1 MPPPRRP
8 LKAAPPAVLL
18 WLVRGE
24 RWGSTAVDSSGRARG
39 RPCFLSLIVC
49 GLLVSAMPTE
59 AVVAGLAWRRGAHRA
74 PPHRPWQQGQGSSTQ
89 PAVGPDHRAD
99 PFVSVACRSA
109 RLQARLDCVGSAVPD
124 CLLQSSELKTE
135 TVVRARAQ
143 QVTCIVFF
151 IAQRTGKYGITL

>member
-1 MPPPRRP
+1 LPPPRRP

-24 RWGSTAVDSSGRARG
+24 RWGSTAVDSSGRAAAA
-39 RPCFLSLIVC
+39 LVC
-49 GLLVSAMPTE
+49 GLLVYLPCPQRLLLLVLRGA
-59 AVVAGLAWRRGAHRA
+59 ADRGAHRA
-74 PPHRPWQQGQGSSTQ
+74 PAVRPWQQGQGSSTQ

-143 QVTCIVFF
+143 QVPFIVFF
-151 IAQRTGKYGITL
+151 IVQPTGKYGITL